1 MIPGST
7 LSDYQAARAAG
18 VDRSVLCHAPFAS
31 LNFDQSG
38 QVTACCYN
46 RHFRLG
52 TYPEQSIR
60 EIWAGAP
67 ARALRAAFLAGAV
80 APGCE
85 SCFDQLRNRNFAGAL
100 MRNFDRYGSGG
111 SARAAVEREV
121 PLVLEFEIANTCAL
135 ECVMCG
141 GHWSSAIRARR
152 ERLPPLRNPYDARFL
167 REIEELLPTIVAA
180 RFLGGEP
187 FLIPA
192 YLEIWDGIRRLN
204 PQAEVSITTSGDV
217 LPERPR
223 QLLEDLRASIVVSL
237 DGVTRETYESIRRNA
252 SFERVME
259 NLRYFSDYTRRRGT
273 TLSAAVCP
281 MTHNW
286 HELPAIVDFCEQH
299 RMTLFFNTVTFPVE
313 SALAGLTAS
322 ALAEVIDGLEAGAAQ
337 SSRGWTAGSRAQWH
351 GLLNQLRGWRRDK
364 EAAAD
369 LAAQAAAVQRRRAS
383 EGEAELARRLGEA
396 RVLLASAHPDSAR
409 REPIARHLLA
419 LVEARFRPDS
429 PESAAPDSA
438 VIRDIADLVDALEA
452 ALLFHHAFAPPEDQ
466 AAFRHRLDRVVAAL
480 RPAHRTLVESAL
492 QNADVQALYT
502 FLSAA
507 PAAEFE
513 RTMQVFTTAR

>member
-1 MIPGST
+1 MIPAST
-7 LSDYQAARAAG
+7 LADYQAARAAG

-46 RHFRLG
+46 RRFQLG
-52 TYPEQSIR
+52 SYPEQSVR

-67 ARALRAAFLAGAV
+67 ARALRAAFLAGTE

-100 MRNFDRYGSGG
+100 MRNFDRYGSGAVAG
-111 SARAAVEREV
+111 AAVDREV

-152 ERLPPLRNPYDARFL
+152 EGLPPLRNPYDARFL

-204 PQAEVSITTSGDV
+204 PQAEVSITTSADV
-217 LPERPR
+217 LPERQR
-223 QLLEDLRASIVVSL
+223 QMLEHLRASIVVSL
-237 DGVTRETYESIRRNA
+237 DGVTRETYESIRLNA

-273 TLSAAVCP
+273 TLTAAVCP

-286 HELPAIVDFCEQH
+286 QELPAIVEFCEQQ

-313 SALAGLTAS
+313 SALSGLAAP
-322 ALAEVIDGLEAGAAQ
+322 ALAEVIDGLEAGAARA
-337 SSRGWTAGSRAQWH
+337 SRAWTAGSRAQWH
-351 GLLNQLRGWRRDK
+351 GLLNQLRGWRREK

-369 LAAQAAAVQRRRAS
+369 LAAQAAAAQRRRA
-383 EGEAELARRLGEA
+383 GECAAELERRLGEA
-396 RVLLASAHPDSAR
+396 RALLQAEHPDSAR
-409 REPIARHLLA
+409 RETIARHLVA

-429 PESAAPDSA
+429 PESAAAGAA
-438 VIRDIADLVDALEA
+438 VLRDIPDLVDALEA
-452 ALLFHHAFAPPEDQ
+452 ARLFHLGFGPAEDQ
-466 AAFRHRLDRVVAAL
+466 ATFLYRLDRVGAAL
-480 RPAHRTLVESAL
+480 TPARRARVQSAL
-492 QNADVQALYT
+492 QNADVQAIYT
-502 FLSAA
+502 FLAAA
-507 PAAEFE
+507 PTAEFE
-513 RTMQVFTTAR
+513 RAMQAFTT